1 MAFTRYALDDFIHE
15 MTELV
20 SARPDQTTLFDRGA
34 RLSGGKHGESH
45 ES

>member
-1 MAFTRYALDDFIHE
+1 MALTGYALDDFIHE

-34 RLSGGKHGESH
+34 RLTTARHGGPA
-45 ES
+45 